1 MNKMRTFSV
10 IGLLVFGLTAGCG
23 GDNNTVQ
30 IPANPAGP
38 PSSGPTA
45 AAPEGGGGNEGEAA
59 AAAPPAVDP

>member
-23 GDNNTVQ
+23 DNNTVQ
-30 IPANPAGP
+30 IPDNPAGP

-45 AAPEGGGGNEGEAA
+45 AAPEGGGGNEGGAAA